1 MPTPNLGMQKNPFY
15 AKTVFLKRKQ
25 EKKKG
30 LTAQPAITNHALIQ
44 ADTNTV
50 NIHVQIWMGP
60 LIDFSLYIV
69 QSPKGQCAFCLTEQ
83 WATHGCW
90 SNQNY
95 GISASKHLSKKQ
107 LHRPER
113 AQGSA
118 FDSLTV
124 QLYLKFRSDIV
135 IVALPGALRGLCH
148 MSANKHE
155 CGTMNVGEGRDHLT

>member
-1 MPTPNLGMQKNPFY
+1 MPTPNLGMQKIHFY
-15 AKTVFLKRKQ
+15 AKTVWVFLNR
-25 EKKKG
+25 KKKG

-50 NIHVQIWMGP
+50 NIHVQIWMAP

-95 GISASKHLSKKQ
+95 SISASKHLRKNSYTV
-107 LHRPER
+107 LRELR
-113 AQGSA
+113 AQR
-118 FDSLTV
+118 LTV